1 MRKLS
6 WLTMWVCSFLVTVPV
21 CGSEISSFVVPYG
34 YRAPLLEKGDF
45 AVNLFHYYD
54 TKDSEK
60 DHFDAMGDFGWER
73 NEKMRYFSLNG
84 AYAVT
89 GGLILQGSFDF
100 HPDQV
105 ITTYRRTTDFSS
117 WDFQSKNRSDFA
129 IAPSL
134 GVSFRPKMNMEFYGS
149 FHYRKEELHVTMDY
163 MPGES
168 QFTNRTLNLEFGA
181 TVLGRDFLGVLAPV
195 SRSEVRRFSTVYGFR
210 SPVISQGWSGLSVGY
225 QYRRTKSEHRWSEA
239 RAYDWETVEKRYHFF
254 LDGLHALTDWL
265 ILQGRLELYPGQDRK
280 DYPGYVYAH
289 GDFMYAAPPTTSELS
304 LSPHFNLSFRPKG
317 WFEFYGNFYFLREK
331 FNFDA
336 RMVPD
341 EYLDERR
348 ELYRFD
354 FGFSVLGSFMRRTRP
369 DLSSDLCDFLIPYGF
384 RTPML
389 RQGQYALNLNYHN
402 GRSESEGPNPPASGY
417 SLETTEK
424 MYYLSLIG
432 ACAAFDWLVFEAGVD
447 FCPAQDRATYRTI
460 VEGHTTWYLLDEKS
474 DFAMFPGLVVSI
486 RPRLN
491 LELFGGLSRT
501 DEKLHSDGDYVLYP
515 GWETEERDR
524 REGLRFDFGLTV
536 LGVPW

>member
-6 WLTMWVCSFLVTVPV
+6 WLTGLVCSFLMIAPV

-84 AYAVT
+84 AYALT

-117 WDFQSKNRSDFA
+117 WDFESKNRSDFA

-134 GVSFRPKMNMEFYGS
+134 GISFRPKMNMEFYGS
-149 FHYRKEELHVTMDY
+149 FYYRKEELHGTMDY

-168 QFTNRTLNLEFGA
+168 QFTNRTLHLEFKA
-181 TVLGRDFLGVLAPV
+181 TVLGRDFLGIFAPV
-195 SRSEVRRFSTVYGFR
+195 SSSEVHRFSKVYGFR
-210 SPVISQGWSGLSVGY
+210 SPVISQRQSGLSIGY

-239 RAYDWETVEKRYHFF
+239 PPYDSETVEKRYHFF
-254 LDGLHALTDWL
+254 LDGLYALTDWL
-265 ILQGRLELYPGQDRK
+265 ILQGRLEFYPGQDRRTFQA
-280 DYPGYVYAH
+280 Y
-289 GDFMYAAPPTTSELS
+289 MYAYEGAEPATPMISS
-304 LSPHFNLSFRPKG
+304 DFSVSPHLDLSVRPKANI
-317 WFEFYGNFYFLREK
+317 EVYGTFDFLREE
-331 FNFDA
+331 FDFDPKL
-336 RMVPD
+336 VPD
-341 EYLDERR
+341 EYVDERR
-348 ELYRFD
+348 ESYYFD
-354 FGFSVLGSFMRRTRP
+354 LGLSILGSFTRRARP
-369 DLSSDLCDFLIPYGF
+369 DPSSDFCDFFTPYGF
-384 RTPML
+384 RTPVL
-389 RQGQYALNLNYHN
+389 RQGQCAVNLNYHY
-402 GRSESEGPNPPASGY
+402 GRSESEGPYPAAFGY

-424 MYYLSLIG
+424 MYYLSLSG
-432 ACAAFDWLVFEAGVD
+432 SGAAFDWLVFEAGVV
-447 FCPAQDRATYRTI
+447 FCPAQDRATHRTI
-460 VEGHTTWYLLDEKS
+460 VEGPTTWYLLDEKS
-474 DFAMFPGLVVSI
+474 DFAVLPSLAVSI
-486 RPRLN
+486 RPRSN
-491 LELFGGLSRT
+491 LEFFGGLSYAE
-501 DEKLHSDGDYVLYP
+501 EKLHSDGDYVLYP

-524 REGLRFDFGLTV
+524 REALRFDFGLTV
-536 LGVPW
+536 LGIPW